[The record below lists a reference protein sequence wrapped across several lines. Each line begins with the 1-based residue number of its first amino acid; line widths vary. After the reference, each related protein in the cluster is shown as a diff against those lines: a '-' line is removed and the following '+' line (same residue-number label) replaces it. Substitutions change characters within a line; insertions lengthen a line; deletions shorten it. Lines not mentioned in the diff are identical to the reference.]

1 MIEGKYLSGKDDLSQ
16 IYELRREV
24 LQRELGMPAEL
35 DLDGQDEWAVHAMA
49 CQGQMTTAVGRI
61 LFDGEHYSISHV
73 AVRRE
78 LRRQGYGDFV
88 VRLLINRALLAGAQ
102 ELYADALSGDGQAL
116 LEKIG
121 FVPCGEPREIGGLSF
136 MPMCLKK
143 ESLHKCCN
151 HDTKI

>member
-24 LQRELGMPAEL
+24 LQQELGMPAEL
-35 DLDGQDEWAVHAMA
+35 DLDGQDEWAVHAIA
-49 CQGQMTTAVGRI
+49 RQGQMTAAVGRI
-61 LFDGEHYSISHV
+61 LFDGERYIISRV
-73 AVRRE
+73 AVRGG

-88 VRLLINRALLAGAQ
+88 VRLLINRALLAGAR
-102 ELYADALSGDGQAL
+102 ELYADALSAGGQAL

-121 FVPCGEPREIGGLSF
+121 FVPCGEPQESGGLHF
-136 MPMCLKK
+136 VPMCLKK
-143 ESLHKCCN
+143 ERLHKCCN

>member
-1 MIEGKYLSGKDDLSQ
+1 MIEGKYLSGKDDLSR

-24 LQRELGMPAEL
+24 LQQELGIPAGL
-35 DLDGQDEWAVHAMA
+35 DSDGRDEWAVHAIA
-49 CQGQMTTAVGRI
+49 CQGQMTAAVGRI
-61 LFDGEHYSISHV
+61 LFDGERYIISHV
-73 AVRRE
+73 AVQRE

-102 ELYADALSGDGQAL
+102 ELYADALSANGQAL

-121 FVPCGEPREIGGLSF
+121 FVPCGEPQESDGLRYV
-136 MPMCLKK
+136 PMCLKK

-151 HDTKI
+151 HDIKI